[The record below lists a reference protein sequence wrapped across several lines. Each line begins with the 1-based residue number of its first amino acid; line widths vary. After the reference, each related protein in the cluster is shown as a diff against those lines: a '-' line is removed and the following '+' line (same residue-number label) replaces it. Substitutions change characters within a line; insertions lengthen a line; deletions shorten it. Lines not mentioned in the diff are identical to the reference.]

1 MYVLFRH
8 SSLLGYNTF
17 KSPHYN
23 DSHRAFRAKVRAF
36 MDKEVN
42 PFVGEVRG
50 VVTPHSLCHRIIVQQ
65 SLLPASAR

>member
-1 MYVLFRH
+1 VFGSVCVCVDLGGWP
-8 SSLLGYNTF
+8 GYNTF

-50 VVTPHSLCHRIIVQQ
+50 RCHSIASSNGPHCEL
-65 SLLPASAR
+65 ASAT